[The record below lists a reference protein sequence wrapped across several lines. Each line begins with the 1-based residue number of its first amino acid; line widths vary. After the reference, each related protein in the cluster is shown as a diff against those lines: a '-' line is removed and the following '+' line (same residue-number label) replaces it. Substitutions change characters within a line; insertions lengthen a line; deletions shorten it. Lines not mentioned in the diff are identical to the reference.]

1 MRRTGA
7 FNDVQGFVLEVT
19 SRLVCSGLCKA
30 AGIGRS
36 PRIVGIVGLGNPMRR
51 LCGLASP

>member
-7 FNDVQGFVLEVT
+7 FNDVQGFVLAVT
-19 SRLVCSGLCKA
+19 SRLVCSGLFKA